1 MQLGSGVSPL
11 CGLWLV
17 VLIVGAV
24 LTMPVDVAIETE
36 QGGCPLGEAWLHPSL
51 GRPAIPGTQAAGV
64 ARVPILGA
72 AA

>member
-1 MQLGSGVSPL
+1 MQSLAIGFLPPCEL
-11 CGLWLV
+11 CF
-17 VLIVGAV
+17 VLRFGAV